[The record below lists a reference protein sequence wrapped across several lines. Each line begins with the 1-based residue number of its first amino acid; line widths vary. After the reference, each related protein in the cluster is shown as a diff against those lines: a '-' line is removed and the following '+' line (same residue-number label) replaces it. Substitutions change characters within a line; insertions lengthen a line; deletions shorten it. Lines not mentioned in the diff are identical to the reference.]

1 MSNCFPNSIM
11 GHLLLYCVVIFLLE
25 AESVHAKITQIPRQ
39 LIIEKGQEVKMRCEQ
54 DSQVTQMFWYQQKPE
69 SKEKGLVLVV
79 YSVGKD
85 NTENGD
91 DPQGFKSQRPETNIF
106 ILSKSS
112 AEPRNSGMYFCSS
125 D

>member
-1 MSNCFPNSIM
+1 MCLP
-11 GHLLLYCVVIFLLE
+11 LLYCVVIFLLKT
-25 AESVHAKITQIPRQ
+25 ESVHAKITQIPRH
-39 LIIEKGQEVKMRCEQ
+39 LITEKGQEVKMRCEHDTQ
-54 DSQVTQMFWYQQKPE
+54 DTRMFWYQQKPE
-69 SKEKGLVLVV
+69 SKDKGLVLVL
-79 YSVGKD
+79 YSVGKN

-91 DPQGFKSQRPETNIF
+91 DPQGFKAQRPEIKIF